1 MCCPCGREKI
11 LALGLCSTCYT
22 LKGQDEECF
31 GGYRE
36 EVLTRDG
43 YRCRIPGCRKAGT
56 AKRTLAVH
64 HREPGNNDPDL
75 MITLCL
81 AHHAM
86 VTRTQMLCKDCWPV
100 LLRILWREQHPEAHE
115 TNSFR
120 FHSKKPGHQASP
132 SFSRMT
138 GGVLPDRAALAADWV
153 ANLAMSSRRWSF
165 CFLSLL
171 NLALSPFCDD
181 ICPRSSDLFVTQS
194 AEDKSVR
201 SSIRQATDGRCE
213 AQGTLSRNPLQRLRV
228 RLFRLLPGCRQNVL
242 RHARSILYLSKD
254 LPCRCRLGNLA
265 QRSGRHEADEVTEKW
280 DETGR
285 AEKSTLRDW
294 RGTVI
299 DVAFIALQL
308 AHSSDL
314 TSRRSTLT
322 GLTSLFAPEPS
333 QRVRRRQTEEVPH
346 S

>member
-1 MCCPCGREKI
+1 VRKKPIQLAMCCPCGREKI

-115 TNSFR
+115 QTALDFTVKNPVIKLVPLF
-120 FHSKKPGHQASP
+120 PG
-132 SFSRMT
+132 
-138 GGVLPDRAALAADWV
+138 
-153 ANLAMSSRRWSF
+153 
-165 CFLSLL
+165 
-171 NLALSPFCDD
+171 
-181 ICPRSSDLFVTQS
+181 
-194 AEDKSVR
+194 
-201 SSIRQATDGRCE
+201 
-213 AQGTLSRNPLQRLRV
+213 
-228 RLFRLLPGCRQNVL
+228 
-242 RHARSILYLSKD
+242 
-254 LPCRCRLGNLA
+254 
-265 QRSGRHEADEVTEKW
+265 
-280 DETGR
+280 
-285 AEKSTLRDW
+285 
-294 RGTVI
+294 
-299 DVAFIALQL
+299 
-308 AHSSDL
+308 
-314 TSRRSTLT
+314 
-322 GLTSLFAPEPS
+322 
-333 QRVRRRQTEEVPH
+333 
-346 S
+346 